1 MKKTLALALALA
13 TAPFAASAGELSYTF
28 VEGGWTRLAIDDTA
42 SGDPNANGGYVRGS
56 YDLGAGFN
64 VIGSASR
71 ASTDYRILTLNTDID
86 LTQYELGLGY
96 HKGLSD
102 QVDFIAELGYDRLEI
117 DVDVNGI
124 GSGDDSISGGR
135 GALGLRAQF
144 NDVVEGSLKANYY
157 DGGDFEGTWT
167 GVVGAQFK
175 FSPMW
180 GVTAEIEHGELV
192 SNNDDTRY
200 SVGVR
205 ASF

>member
-13 TAPFAASAGELSYTF
+13 TAPFAASGAELSYTF
-28 VEGGWTRLAIDDTA
+28 VEGGWNRLSVDDNSA
-42 SGDPNANGGYVRGS
+42 GDPDLDGGYVRGS
-56 YDLGAGFN
+56 FDLGAGFN

-71 ASTDYRILTLNTDID
+71 VSEDYTILGLRTDVD

-96 HKGLSD
+96 HQGVSD
-102 QVDFIAELGYDRLEI
+102 QVDFIAELAYNRVEL
-117 DVDVNGI
+117 DVDVNGV
-124 GSGDDSISGGR
+124 GSDDESVKGGR
-135 GALGLRAQF
+135 GALGLRTQF

-200 SVGVR
+200 SIGVR